1 MTLQNVKNLTRTNKV
16 VVKQSV
22 DELPLRGNQW
32 IPLGIHTSLNN
43 RIDISAAF
51 DNFCNGGSILHCNL
65 DAPFSTSKQAWDML
79 NYITNKGVTYFAFNG
94 KMSTC
99 KNQHLFYGDACPECG
114 EHKNAEYTR
123 TVGFYTK
130 MSTWSEPRKQEGKM
144 REWMPLN
151 ELGTQA

>member
-1 MTLQNVKNLTRTNKV
+1 MNLTTVKNLKRTNLT
-16 VVKQSV
+16 KQIENV
-22 DELPLRGNQW
+22 DTLPLRGNQW

-43 RIDISAAF
+43 RIDICSAF
-51 DNFCNGGSILHCNL
+51 DRFCNGGSILHCNI
-65 DAPFSTSKQAWDML
+65 DAPFSTEEQAWDML

-99 KNQHLFYGDACPECG
+99 ENQHLFYGDVCPECG
-114 EHKNAEYTR
+114 CGKNAEFTR

-130 MSTWSEPRKQEGKM
+130 VASWSKERKAEYAM

-151 ELGTQA
+151 EKSINA